1 MSDGV
6 RVVVKIVAKKEA
18 IADIESIVLV
28 LAEKSRKESGCIAYD
43 VLQDLEDPTVFVLIE
58 EWASVSALDA
68 HNRTPHFHEAVTKS
82 APLLAKPLEVGRYA
96 AIG

>member
-1 MSDGV
+1 MNDAV
-6 RVVVKIVAKKEA
+6 HVVVKIVARTDA
-18 IADIESIVLV
+18 IEQIRSIVLA
-28 LAEKSRKESGCIAYD
+28 LAEASRKEAGCIRYE
-43 VLQDLEDPTVFVLIE
+43 VVQDMAQPEIFVLIE

-82 APLLAKPLEVGRYA
+82 APLLAKPLDVGRYV

>member
-1 MSDGV
+1 MSEAV
-6 RVVVKIVAKKEA
+6 RVVVKIVARSDAVEQ
-18 IADIESIVLV
+18 IRSIVLV
-28 LAEKSRKESGCIAYD
+28 LAEKSRKESGCVSYD
-43 VLQDLEDPTVFVLIE
+43 VVQDMSQPENFVLIE

-82 APLLAKPLEVGRYA
+82 APLLAKPLDVGRYV